1 MCCSFESIKK
11 IFPIILLA
19 VCCYPLYA
27 QDDNIWNH
35 KKCAVVLTYDDAL
48 NTDIDHVA
56 PLLDSLGLKATF
68 YVSGNFPG
76 FRARPTDWKT
86 LAQHGHE
93 LGNHSLF
100 HPCAGDAPGREWVPA
115 DYNLNHYTRSRLID
129 EITLNN
135 VILNML
141 DGKKER
147 TFAYPCGDTKFGD
160 SSYVPDIK
168 KEFVA
173 ARGVEGKTQHI
184 GEINLYDIGCYMING
199 NTAEQ
204 MIQLVKNAEAHQ
216 ALIVFLFHGVGGEHN
231 INVSLEDHRLL
242 LQYLKQHEQN
252 IWIAP
257 MVDVAKY
264 IKEYQANI
272 QHAK

>member
-1 MCCSFESIKK
+1 MVFSYKSIKIISLVVFLIACCCS
-11 IFPIILLA
+11 LM
-19 VCCYPLYA
+19 A
-27 QDDNIWNH
+27 QENNIWNH

-76 FRARPTDWKT
+76 FRVRPQDWKT
-86 LAQHGHE
+86 LAEHGHE

-100 HPCAGDAPGREWVPA
+100 HPCAGDAPGREWVPV

-135 VILNML
+135 VILKML
-141 DGKKER
+141 DGKTER

-160 SSYVPDIK
+160 SSYVPDIQ

-173 ARGVEGKTQHI
+173 ARGVEGKTQRI
-184 GEINLYDIGCYMING
+184 DEINLYDIGCYMING
-199 NTAEQ
+199 SSGDK

-231 INVSLEDHRLL
+231 INVSLEDHRML
-242 LQYLKQHEQN
+242 LQYLKQHEQD

-257 MVDVAKY
+257 MVEVAKY
-264 IKEYQANI
+264 IKNYQANN
-272 QHAK
+272 HPTK